1 MLLSRVGLG
10 PRVCAHGST
19 GCSGRITKRAANV
32 LGSVEVVP
40 GDAVIKTCVCVLLCF
55 GLGFAFFFFFQAL
68 QRKSVHPVCELVL
81 SDTEHCSM
89 GV

>member
-1 MLLSRVGLG
+1 M
-10 PRVCAHGST
+10 
-19 GCSGRITKRAANV
+19 

-40 GDAVIKTCVCVLLCF
+40 GDAVIRAVVFWFGVCV
-55 GLGFAFFFFFQAL
+55 FFFQTL

-81 SDTEHCSM
+81 SDTEQCSM

>member
-1 MLLSRVGLG
+1 MC
-10 PRVCAHGST
+10 VCTAAHGTQGESPN
-19 GCSGRITKRAANV
+19 SAANV

-40 GDAVIKTCVCVLLCF
+40 GDAVIKTCVLLCF
-55 GLGFAFFFFFQAL
+55 GLGFASFFRL

-81 SDTEHCSM
+81 SDTEQCSM

>member
-1 MLLSRVGLG
+1 M
-10 PRVCAHGST
+10 
-19 GCSGRITKRAANV
+19 

-40 GDAVIKTCVCVLLCF
+40 GDAVIRTCVVLCF
-55 GLGFAFFFFFQAL
+55 GLGFAFFCQTV

-81 SDTEHCSM
+81 SDTEQCSM